1 MTLVVG
7 ARQVGK
13 TTLLLYV
20 RDQLQA
26 QGKKTLFLNL
36 DFESDY
42 FYLES
47 QERLL
52 QKIKLEFG
60 NDGGFVFLDEIQ
72 RKENAGLFLKS
83 LYDMDVP
90 YKFIVS
96 GSGSMELEEKIHES
110 LAGRKRLFELSTIS
124 LWEFF

>member
-1 MTLVVG
+1 MVVG